1 MNLKDQVI
9 QQFERNPNIRV
20 LFFFDA
26 SQSFIDELD
35 SWQDIHTIKV
45 EGQYF
50 SLKYRLETELRD
62 KKVFLYF
69 PQQEPIEQELEDFPL
84 VDVLMANKQLYID
97 PVMAMIEDYNLPI
110 NEKDL
115 IRKYFE
121 LGELKLKNRRDFL
134 GSILSND
141 FSKRNFI
148 RGLLAYHIG
157 LRRPTENNNLI
168 AAQVLSLA
176 LREPEF
182 GDTLN
187 RLRKLDLIDPLN
199 KIYVDIFGD
208 SFKDLTLSGIR
219 DLTSRLKYNLLL
231 SSVNRPIAEDQYAK
245 LKEENPIRVSR
256 LMSLFHDWESEAA
269 LKDKLLPVLDQLGG
283 GIKEEKLITWY
294 GLSQPFSFYT
304 NSLKRKVVEECI
316 LLLESKPSLV
326 KQAIKPWV
334 DTLPQQNGIAPVIQ
348 YMWSAASFFDIV
360 NDYKSFVFDSLSE
373 YISRYEREFYLVDLH
388 YRKAETAFHQSMV
401 MNIDINLEKSVRALR
416 DCYEKEFI
424 TPLNNE
430 WMRCLKAFDFKLN
443 STTYNKQY
451 NFYKDKV
458 TSKQQR
464 TAVIISDAFRY
475 EAARELSEI
484 LSKDSKNSA
493 PVGLM
498 LASIPS
504 VTMLGMANLLPNKG
518 ISVDD
523 KGFAVNGIATEGTP
537 NRTKILQSFNAKSL
551 AIDFEELRT
560 YDSERGRELM
570 KTLDTI
576 YIYHNKIDAKGDDRR
591 TEKAVFEA
599 VAETLDD
606 LGIMVRKLNSWNV
619 YRILITADHG
629 FLASMREI
637 PETMKEDIPIIEK
650 EFMIRNRAIVGEGL
664 KGASYECLLSDT
676 TNIKTDLRVALPKS
690 INRYRRPG
698 SGVQYVHGGASL
710 QELIV
715 PVIEYSRMREDS
727 SEKVRVRLIKYDE
740 RISSGYMKANILQV
754 EPIATGLKE
763 LEMIVGLYSDQDDL
777 VSNEG
782 RIQLNSTS
790 ANPMERTKEITLTL
804 TAKGTN
810 LSHCVLKGYDVDDEQ
825 KLNPL
830 FSQRILIQSLIQRDE
845 FI

>member
-50 SLKYRLETELRD
+50 SLKYQLETELRD

-97 PVMAMIEDYNLPI
+97 PVMALVEDFQLPSTARGPIE
-110 NEKDL
+110 
-115 IRKYFE
+115 KYYT
-121 LGELKLKNRRDFL
+121 ELKHKNRRDFL
-134 GSILSND
+134 ANVLTPMAFNESAL
-141 FSKRNFI
+141 R
-148 RGLLAYHIG
+148 RGLLCYHLNLKKICDY
-157 LRRPTENNNLI
+157 NLI
-168 AAQVLSLA
+168 AAQVFTLA
-176 LREPEF
+176 MTPTEF
-182 GDTLN
+182 DAVLE
-187 RLRKLDLIDPLN
+187 RLKKLDLIDLLN
-199 KIYVDIFGD
+199 KILIDIFGD
-208 SFKDLTLSGIR
+208 SFKELSISGIKE
-219 DLTSRLKYNLLL
+219 LTSRLKYNLLL
-231 SSVNRPIAEDQYAK
+231 SSVNKPVAEDQYSK

-256 LMSLFHDWESEAA
+256 LMSLFHDWESEAFM
-269 LKDKLLPVLDQLGG
+269 KDKLLPVLDQLGAA
-283 GIKEEKLITWY
+283 IKEEKLVTWY
-294 GLSQPFSFYT
+294 GVSQSFGFYT
-304 NSLKRKVVEECI
+304 NVLKRKVVEECI
-316 LLLESKPSLV
+316 ILLESKPSLT

-334 DTLPQQNGIAPVIQ
+334 DALSQQNGIAQAIQ
-348 YMWSAASFFDIV
+348 YIWSAASLYEIV

-401 MNIDINLEKSVRALR
+401 MNVDINLDKSVKALR

-443 STTYNKQY
+443 STTYSKQY

-475 EAARELSEI
+475 EAARELSDV

-518 ISVDD
+518 ISVDE
-523 KGFAVNGIATEGTP
+523 KGFIVNGIATEGTP
-537 NRTKILQSFNAKSL
+537 NRTKILQSFNPKSL

-560 YDSERGRELM
+560 YDSEKGRELM
-570 KTLDTI
+570 KGLDTI

-591 TEKAVFEA
+591 TEKAVFDA

-606 LGIMVRKLNSWNV
+606 LGIMIRKLNSWNV

-637 PETMKEDIPIIEK
+637 PETMKEDVPTFEK

-664 KGASYECLLSDT
+664 KGASYECALSDT

-715 PVIEYSRMREDS
+715 PVVEYSRMREDS
-727 SEKVRVRLIKYDE
+727 SEKVRVRLMKYDE
-740 RISSGYMKANILQV
+740 RIASGYMKANLLQV
-754 EPIATGLKE
+754 EPISTGMKE

-782 RIQLNSTS
+782 RALLNSTS
-790 ANPMERTKEITLTL
+790 TNPMERNKELTLTL